1 MHPSEVSMVAVRQG
15 SVGASKIV
23 SRMARAA
30 MAAGLA
36 TAASAGPALAQ
47 RDADPLRSP
56 SMRLESTLVAVPLAD
71 LPVGNGTPVR
81 VDITLLP
88 DRPSALGLA
97 AGITSLPMPLGG
109 GQATVASPSL
119 DLGVHWR
126 QQLAN
131 NQRIDITAW
140 RRMTQPTDAISM
152 IEQRQTASYGA
163 RVEMKLSGSGKG
175 FVADKGFIGLQMEG
189 GGRLMLRKKDGKP
202 TLYYRVKF

>member
-1 MHPSEVSMVAVRQG
+1 MVAVRQG
-15 SVGASKIV
+15 GVGASKNV
-23 SRMARAA
+23 SRTARAA
-30 MAAGLA
+30 LAAALA

-47 RDADPLRSP
+47 WDVDPLRSP
-56 SMRLESTLVAVPLAD
+56 AMRLESNLVAVPLTD
-71 LPVGNGTPVR
+71 LPVGNGSPVR

-97 AGITSLPMPLGG
+97 AGITAMPMHIGG
-109 GQATVASPSL
+109 GQAAMTSTSL

-126 QQLAN
+126 QRLAN

-140 RRMTQPTDAISM
+140 RRMTAPTDALSM

-163 RVEMKLSGSGKG
+163 RVEMQLSGSGKG